1 MHPNQKHHL
10 LLFQVLRQVQ
20 LLLNQ
25 FIMYKAMMMTSGQHL
40 LSLILSS
47 LKSKN
52 SYKKFVNKNLRKK
65 WKDSLINS
73 SKKKRERN
81 NIRNNKNMNT
91 SNFKINKL
99 RHMIKE
105 KKKRKNNIKRKF
117 NNKRKWEISKLKMK
131 TNVKNNR
138 KKEKTNLIIFWL
150 RKSNNS

>member
-1 MHPNQKHHL
+1 MHPNPKHHH

-20 LLLNQ
+20 LHLNQ
-25 FIMYKAMMMTSGQHL
+25 FITSKVMMMTSGQHL

-52 SYKKFVNKNLRKK
+52 NYKKFVSKNLRKK
-65 WKDSLINS
+65 WKDNLINS
-73 SKKKRERN
+73 FKKKRERN
-81 NIRNNKNMNT
+81 NIRNNKNINT
-91 SNFKINKL
+91 NNFKTNKL

-105 KKKRKNNIKRKF
+105 KKKRKNNIKKKF
-117 NNKRKWEISKLKMK
+117 TNKRKWEINKLKMK
-131 TNVKNNR
+131 ISVKNNR